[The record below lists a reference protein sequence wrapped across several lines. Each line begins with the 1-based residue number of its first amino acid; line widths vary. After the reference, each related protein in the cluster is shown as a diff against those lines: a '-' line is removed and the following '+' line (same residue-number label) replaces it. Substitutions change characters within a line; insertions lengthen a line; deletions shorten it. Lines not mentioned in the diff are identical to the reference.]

1 MPRHYKPKEG
11 VKKRIPVNKDKLKI
25 AVSAVLAGGTLKG
38 TAKKYGIPLMT
49 LKRYSRRQ
57 RDASEEIQYQPNY
70 RQSQIFAEAE
80 EKDLAKYLETA
91 SKLYHGLTPKNVRML
106 AYQFAKRNDKKI
118 PDNWVVKEEA
128 SYDWFWG
135 FMKRHNELSLRKP
148 EATSLSRATSF
159 NRHNVGTFFGNLK
172 SLMGRFQFPPQQ
184 IYNVDETGIN
194 TVHKPKKIVAC
205 RGLKQVSKVT
215 SAERGELVT
224 VCSAINAIGNHLPPF
239 MIFPRKN
246 WQTRMLDN
254 APPGTNGVAN
264 PSGWMTVATFL
275 EFMKHFQKHV
285 RSSKENPALII
296 FDNHESHISVDSV
309 QYAKDHGIHLLTIP
323 PHTSQKL
330 QPLDRI
336 IIACLK
342 SHYDRACDDWMTAHP
357 ARPITIYDISGLLG
371 RAYPMAMTPRNVT
384 KSFEVTG
391 IYPLNSDIFTDD
403 EFLSSYVTNRPEQD
417 QPEETLTDA
426 EDMIID
432 TLQPC
437 TRQSEPALLE
447 APCDITTEQSPADK
461 NSLVLVNREREKS
474 PSLIEPRTHAKI
486 TLECSRVEESPLSVV
501 TREREPE
508 TRQKEPESNVP
519 AESSLANQRSIAIVH
534 RSTTTNFPTLAE
546 QCIRVINN
554 NKILTAKLS
563 KVSSEKISPTVTTFF
578 QVDLLQ
584 PSYTNVTTSAFATTT
599 ACIGTTHLPSSTI
612 STGTSIVTDPR
623 SDDNLANFNKRS
635 YATTATVTSAS
646 AHSNVLV
653 SASPKI
659 SRLGEKKL
667 ATYLSPEMI
676 RPHPKA
682 GARKTIKKG
691 RKKGATKILTDTPEK
706 EAIEK
711 EHREREE
718 KKRKQ
723 LANKIKRN
731 LGKEKTKVT
740 SKSKVKRKEHEE
752 TSSDEES
759 LRIPPS
765 PESDAYD
772 VEDDLDEK
780 SESEEEDDGNYDNVH
795 EGDWIV
801 VNLTSEKNLVHRY
814 VGQVIKEHL
823 ASLDVKFAKKVT
835 EKKFKWPVKN
845 DISLIGKY
853 QVVKKLP
860 PPQFKSSSRR
870 VGSFEFPKSLK
881 QFKIEK

>member
-1 MPRHYKPKEG
+1 MPQQYKPKEG

-38 TAKKYGIPLMT
+38 TAKKY
-49 LKRYSRRQ
+49 
-57 RDASEEIQYQPNY
+57 
-70 RQSQIFAEAE
+70 EAE

-172 SLMGRFQFPPQQ
+172 SLMDRFQFPPQQ
-184 IYNVDETGIN
+184 IYNVDET
-194 TVHKPKKIVAC
+194 AC

-296 FDNHESHISVDSV
+296 FDNHESHITVDSV
-309 QYAKDHGIHLLTIP
+309 QYAKDHGIHLLTTP

-336 IIACLK
+336 IFACLK
-342 SHYDRACDDWMTAHP
+342 SHYDRACDNWMTAHP

-519 AESSLANQRSIAIVH
+519 AKSSLANQRSIAIVH

-563 KVSSEKISPTVTTFF
+563 KVSSEKISPTVTTSF

-584 PSYTNVTTSAFATTT
+584 PSYTNVTTTAFATTT
-599 ACIGTTHLPSSTI
+599 ACVGTTHLPSSTI

-659 SRLGEKKL
+659 SQLGEKKL

-772 VEDDLDEK
+772 VEDELDEK

-801 VNLTSEKNLVHRY
+801 VNLTSEKNLVH
-814 VGQVIKEHL
+814 
-823 ASLDVKFAKKVT
+823 
-835 EKKFKWPVKN
+835 
-845 DISLIGKY
+845 
-853 QVVKKLP
+853 
-860 PPQFKSSSRR
+860 
-870 VGSFEFPKSLK
+870 
-881 QFKIEK
+881 

>member
-1 MPRHYKPKEG
+1 MPRIYKPKEG
-11 VKKRIPVNKDKLKI
+11 GKKRIPVDKDKLKV
-25 AVSAVLAGGTLKG
+25 AVAAVLAGGTLKG
-38 TAKKYGIPLMT
+38 TSKQYNIPLMT

-57 RDASEEIQYQPNY
+57 REESEEIQYQPNY
-70 RQSQIFAEAE
+70 QKSKIFAEEE

-106 AYQFAKRNDKKI
+106 AYQFAKSNKKKI

-135 FMKRHNELSLRKP
+135 FMRRHRELSLRKP

-159 NRHNVGTFFGNLK
+159 NRHNVGTFFENLR
-172 SLMGRFQFPPQQ
+172 SLMDRFQFPPQQ
-184 IYNVDETGIN
+184 IYNVDETGIT

-239 MIFPRKN
+239 MVFPRKN

-264 PSGWMTVATFL
+264 PSGWMNVGCFA

-285 RSSKENPALII
+285 RSSKENPCLII
-296 FDNHESHISVDSV
+296 FDNHESHISVESV

-336 IIACLK
+336 VFGCLK
-342 SHYDRACDDWMTAHP
+342 SHYDRACDDWMTTHP

-371 RAYPMAMTPRNVT
+371 RAYPMAMTPRNIT

-403 EFLSSYVTNRPEQD
+403 EFLSSYVTDRPELD
-417 QPEETLTDA
+417 QPEESHTDA
-426 EDMIID
+426 EDINID
-432 TLQPC
+432 MLQPC
-437 TRQSEPALLE
+437 VRQRKSPAPLI
-447 APCDITTEQSPADK
+447 APYDITTEQPLADK
-461 NSLVLVNREREKS
+461 ISLVSVNREREKS
-474 PSLIEPRTHAKI
+474 PSLIEAHNT
-486 TLECSRVEESPLSVV
+486 TLDRIRVDESQLFVV
-501 TREREPE
+501 AREREPE
-508 TRQKEPESNVP
+508 TMQKEPKCSS
-519 AESSLANQRSIAIVH
+519 ESSLADQRSIAVVSK
-534 RSTTTNFPTLAE
+534 STTTNVPTLAE
-546 QCIRVINN
+546 LSFWVV
-554 NKILTAKLS
+554 NKIIASLS
-563 KVSSEKISPTVTTFF
+563 KVSSEKTSSTVTTSLH
-578 QVDLLQ
+578 VDLLQ
-584 PSYTNVTTSAFATTT
+584 PT
-599 ACIGTTHLPSSTI
+599 ACVGTTLPPFSTI
-612 STGTSIVTDPR
+612 STGTSIVTYPH
-623 SDDNLANFNKRS
+623 SDDNLALTKIS
-635 YATTATVTSAS
+635 ELDEISPAATVTSAT
-646 AHSNVLV
+646 AHSNVFV
-653 SASPKI
+653 SASLRI
-659 SRLGEKKL
+659 SQSGAKTL
-667 ATYLSPEMI
+667 ATYFSPEMI

-691 RKKGATKILTDTPEK
+691 RRKGATKILTDTPEK
-706 EAIEK
+706 ETIEK
-711 EHREREE
+711 EYRDREE

-731 LGKEKTKVT
+731 LGKEKTKVK
-740 SKSKVKRKEHEE
+740 SKSKIKRRKTEE
-752 TSSDEES
+752 TSSDEEN
-759 LRIPPS
+759 LQIPPS
-765 PESDAYD
+765 PESDAY
-772 VEDDLDEK
+772 VIEDDLLEDEK
-780 SESEEEDDGNYDNVH
+780 SESEEEDDGNDDNVH

-814 VGQVIKEHL
+814 VGQVIKEHF

-853 QVVKKLP
+853 QVVKKLH

-870 VGSFEFPKSLK
+870 VISFEFPKSLK